1 MTQQPRS
8 QPRSLKDMWQQAG
21 TPGLPSRPVAHEAAP
36 APSGPKYALRRFFTG
51 VRDTANMMIG
61 IPSYENY
68 LAHMA
73 ARHPD
78 IRPMTEAE
86 FFRNRQ
92 EARYGAGRAGCC

>member
-1 MTQQPRS
+1 MTQ

-21 TPGLPSRPVAHEAAP
+21 DPGLPPRP
-36 APSGPKYALRRFFTG
+36 APQPEHAGHESAPGPKYALRRFFSG
-51 VRDTANMMIG
+51 VRETANMMIG

-73 ARHPD
+73 SRHPD
-78 IRPMTEAE
+78 VPPMSEIE